1 MSRLAAEP
9 ATRLAVL
16 LVFVIFCLRLPLLLV
31 PLFSSPLYPLFSSQ
45 SPLTLL
51 CCSPVYVRHIKL
63 SIYCCKI
70 VARCFLLLALPL
82 AFLQTT
88 PSHTHIHPYT
98 HTCTQAAKCISVHCA
113 LSFRGF
119 CYYCWQQF
127 RRHADE
133 TTGVSACDLALAL
146 ALPLP
151 KGDGWLQGM
160 ARGSGT
166 EPQGWVKKVFS
177 LELCYN
183 IFSTYFCGELS
194 FTEDLLALR
203 IRHIVRALSLSL
215 LLTLSV
221 FVCGQK

>member
-1 MSRLAAEP
+1 MSRLAMEP

-31 PLFSSPLYPLFSSQ
+31 PLLSPPLPSPLSAAH
-45 SPLTLL
+45 SPLRLL
-51 CCSPVYVRHIKL
+51 CCSPVYVHHIKL

-88 PSHTHIHPYT
+88 PSHTHTPVHT
-98 HTCTQAAKCISVHCA
+98 HAETQAKCISVHCA

-151 KGDGWLQGM
+151 QGDGLGCCRG
-160 ARGSGT
+160 ARKGVASRG
-166 EPQGWVKKVFS
+166 G
-177 LELCYN
+177 
-183 IFSTYFCGELS
+183 
-194 FTEDLLALR
+194 
-203 IRHIVRALSLSL
+203 
-215 LLTLSV
+215 
-221 FVCGQK
+221 

>member
-1 MSRLAAEP
+1 MSRPATEP

-31 PLFSSPLYPLFSSQ
+31 PLISSLSLPSSH

-88 PSHTHIHPYT
+88 PSHTHTRT
-98 HTCTQAAKCISVHCA
+98 HTRTQAAKCISVHCA

-151 KGDGWLQGM
+151 KGAGWLQGL

-166 EPQGWVKKVFS
+166 EPRGWVKKVFS

-203 IRHIVRALSLSL
+203 IRHIVRALSLSF
-215 LLTLSV
+215 SV

>member
-1 MSRLAAEP
+1 MSRPATEP

-31 PLFSSPLYPLFSSQ
+31 PLISSLPLLFPVSS
-45 SPLTLL
+45 
-51 CCSPVYVRHIKL
+51 H
-63 SIYCCKI
+63 
-70 VARCFLLLALPL
+70 AALLLSCLCAPHKTINLLLQNRCALFPFAGASFSL
-82 AFLQTT
+82 PADDALT
-88 PSHTHIHPYT
+88 HTHTPIQT
-98 HTCTQAAKCISVHCA
+98 HTRTEAAKCISVHCA

-151 KGDGWLQGM
+151 KGAGWLQGL

-203 IRHIVRALSLSL
+203 IRHIVRALSLSF
-215 LLTLSV
+215 SV